1 MSMSKTLESGAAE
14 FGIALDDA
22 QINAFE
28 RYTEL
33 LLEWNQR
40 FNLTRITEPDE
51 IAVKHYLDSLSVLK
65 YVRIRG
71 GSSLID
77 IGTGAGF
84 PGIPLKI
91 AVPTLRLTLLDSVRK
106 RLTFL
111 EAVVQELGL
120 TDVRIVHGRAE
131 DYGQDRAFR
140 AKYDFAASRAVAR
153 LSVLCELCMPFCRTG
168 GKFIAYKGPEAD
180 EEIAEASKAIRVL
193 GGKLEAVY
201 RFTLPGGD
209 LQRSLV
215 IVGKTEQTP
224 KAYPRKAGTP
234 EKEPL
239 VGK

>member
-1 MSMSKTLESGAAE
+1 MSMCKTLESGAAE

-131 DYGQDRAFR
+131 DYGQDRAHR
-140 AKYDFAASRAVAR
+140 AKYDFAVSRAVAR

-193 GGKLEAVY
+193 GGKLEAVH